1 MKNKLREIRE
11 KLEITQDDLV
21 KKSGI
26 SRTTISAIENNEEY
40 VTTNK
45 TLEKIAE
52 ALKLNVPDIFLQNK
66 LYKFNKNRK
75 GKNMT
80 ILQLISTENFISVN
94 KELIKLLGLEEAIIL
109 GELASEYEFWNR
121 RGELDQG
128 FFYSTIENI
137 EKNTTLS
144 VHKQRKALNNLKEK
158 GLIEIKVKGIPAK
171 RYIKIIEKQVYE
183 LLSFQFVKNSQTSLS
198 NFEHTVSEKLSGNN
212 NINNNKIIVVDK
224 ENEKSQEYL
233 DEINTEPKKV
243 LLFYEQNIGL
253 LSPFILEDI
262 EEYQK
267 QISEELIIEAI
278 KRAVESGKR
287 NWRYAKGILNNW
299 LSQNIKTLP
308 EVEQNENEYKNK
320 KNSKPINNTANK
332 FIKKGV
338 YEDETE
344 EEAEAR
350 RQKMYEEHLKLQ
362 EEEKRRSQNYKREES
377 EE

>member
-1 MKNKLREIRE
+1 
-11 KLEITQDDLV
+11 
-21 KKSGI
+21 
-26 SRTTISAIENNEEY
+26 
-40 VTTNK
+40 
-45 TLEKIAE
+45 
-52 ALKLNVPDIFLQNK
+52 
-66 LYKFNKNRK
+66 
-75 GKNMT
+75 MT

-171 RYIKIIEKQVYE
+171 RYIKIIEKQFYE

-320 KNSKPINNTANK
+320 KNSKQINNTANK

>member
-1 MKNKLREIRE
+1 
-11 KLEITQDDLV
+11 
-21 KKSGI
+21 
-26 SRTTISAIENNEEY
+26 
-40 VTTNK
+40 
-45 TLEKIAE
+45 
-52 ALKLNVPDIFLQNK
+52 
-66 LYKFNKNRK
+66 
-75 GKNMT
+75 MT

-109 GELASEYEFWNR
+109 GELASEYEFWNK
-121 RGELDQG
+121 RGELQDG

-212 NINNNKIIVVDK
+212 NINNNKIIVVDN
-224 ENEKSQEYL
+224 EYEKSQEYL

-320 KNSKPINNTANK
+320 KNSKQINNTANK

-350 RQKMYEEHLKLQ
+350 RQRMYQEHLKLQ
-362 EEEKRRSQNYKREES
+362 EEEKRRSQNYEREES